1 MKKSLAFLLIIALI
15 FGSFSLSFAESTA
28 DAVLHVTEF
37 DQELPETTV
46 QYKGEN
52 WHGVPCY
59 DYDFIIIK
67 QASDEIYVW
76 TPGDLSNKEQFWD
89 RIIELSIAGKGDKS
103 FLRGNDN
110 NNGNGKGKGSEAET
124 KVQWTEV
131 TFVSGSDTIN
141 DEKGNPIYHFNVM
154 ATIEAVG
161 EEGEI
166 INEDFGP
173 AVIAKADK
181 VGHFDGGYYHFGEDV
196 TIELSK
202 TIEATG
208 TAVKGT
214 VDLTFEA
221 EGIGASVILDNDTFN
236 VNNYKFD
243 GESTEKEYDDWEIRV
258 NKLPCELKIK
268 ESKGGVNG
276 IAGYASQQ
284 WTNDDAVY
292 YVEFDS
298 DGNAKYYSDEQ
309 KTALVGTAEFTN
321 KVLTSR
327 LYDIPYSITKTVNLA
342 EKGSASIDNTFEF
355 SVTLTDKDKNV
366 VSSIIEELS
375 FKNPATKTINGEF
388 EKIDE
393 ARFPCTLTVQEI
405 TGGGA
410 AAGWADDENTYSM
423 VYDITGVAGND
434 AEHIGD
440 IIMNNDEETTADAI
454 EFINTYDNTAPK
466 YSIEVNFTGT
476 INAVSDAAFK
486 GGQNLE
492 FKIDVKDASGKEVD
506 QTVKTEKYSR
516 PDSRII
522 TYRSEKYL
530 AAAFPMT
537 VEITETAGGTSADGS
552 QYWINDIG
560 RKIIL
565 TAVLSGSSIE
575 YFVAGGDAL
584 EFVNL
589 YGDNTLIT
597 EPGEEDDGNIVDEP
611 NTDDQGNQDTDP
623 ETDNSVIDDHQAV
636 KGSEKANDMPEL
648 ADIDGLNIPLAE
660 QTEMSISPGYVIPD
674 AEMPKTGGLGTAIFL
689 LLGGAL
695 TAAGLFTRRKKEA

>member
-52 WHGVPCY
+52 WQGVPCY

-131 TFVSGSDTIN
+131 TFVSGRDTIN

-243 GESTEKEYDDWEIRV
+243 GESTE
-258 NKLPCELKIK
+258 N
-268 ESKGGVNG
+268 
-276 IAGYASQQ
+276 
-284 WTNDDAVY
+284 
-292 YVEFDS
+292 EFD
-298 DGNAKYYSDEQ
+298 D
-309 KTALVGTAEFTN
+309 
-321 KVLTSR
+321 
-327 LYDIPYSITKTVNLA
+327 
-342 EKGSASIDNTFEF
+342 
-355 SVTLTDKDKNV
+355 
-366 VSSIIEELS
+366 
-375 FKNPATKTINGEF
+375 
-388 EKIDE
+388 
-393 ARFPCTLTVQEI
+393 
-405 TGGGA
+405 
-410 AAGWADDENTYSM
+410 
-423 VYDITGVAGND
+423 
-434 AEHIGD
+434 
-440 IIMNNDEETTADAI
+440 
-454 EFINTYDNTAPK
+454 
-466 YSIEVNFTGT
+466 
-476 INAVSDAAFK
+476 
-486 GGQNLE
+486 
-492 FKIDVKDASGKEVD
+492 
-506 QTVKTEKYSR
+506 
-516 PDSRII
+516 
-522 TYRSEKYL
+522 
-530 AAAFPMT
+530 
-537 VEITETAGGTSADGS
+537 
-552 QYWINDIG
+552 
-560 RKIIL
+560 
-565 TAVLSGSSIE
+565 
-575 YFVAGGDAL
+575 
-584 EFVNL
+584 
-589 YGDNTLIT
+589 
-597 EPGEEDDGNIVDEP
+597 
-611 NTDDQGNQDTDP
+611 
-623 ETDNSVIDDHQAV
+623 
-636 KGSEKANDMPEL
+636 
-648 ADIDGLNIPLAE
+648 
-660 QTEMSISPGYVIPD
+660 
-674 AEMPKTGGLGTAIFL
+674 
-689 LLGGAL
+689 
-695 TAAGLFTRRKKEA
+695 